1 MTRPWRR
8 AMMQLCHD
16 AAVLKSLL
24 LFSVFTAVVVVIVV
38 VSNPLFPGHILFIII
53 IYSLQSE

>member
-53 IYSLQSE
+53 I